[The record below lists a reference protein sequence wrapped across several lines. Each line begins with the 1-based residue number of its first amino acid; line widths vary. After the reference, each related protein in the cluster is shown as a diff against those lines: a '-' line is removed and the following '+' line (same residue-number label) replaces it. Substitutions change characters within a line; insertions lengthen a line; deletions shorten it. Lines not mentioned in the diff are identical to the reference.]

1 MSLVTLILS
10 QRKNLFLGVRKLW
23 EVLVA
28 FKFVSIGGFMLGIEY
43 LWEHK
48 VLVLDL
54 GIVRIFIAR
63 KS

>member
-1 MSLVTLILS
+1 MISVIL
-10 QRKNLFLGVRKLW
+10 QGKV
-23 EVLVA
+23 VLVA
-28 FKFVSIGGFMLGIEY
+28 FKFVAIGGFMLGIEY

-63 KS
+63 KSYV